1 MKKILMCILLVCAL
15 CSNITF
21 GNNLP
26 RNSNGL
32 IDMRSGDHV
41 DFYVKIIEKGEVIKD
56 EFIEN
61 WTYTAHGNVT
71 RYTDYDNWLEQDIIR
86 DHVTGKNIGRE
97 EYIISDRFYSRIP
110 DQPRLKKDNDIT
122 KYGRNH
128 ADEIHIKIVDIKE
141 AWDRQNKENQTNN
154 RKSSSNS
161 SSNQNDSLSSS
172 NSSTNNQTSNNTNN
186 GNNNY
191 SSANQNIQNLNINM
205 TGMIEGLDAKIPNQ
219 KIGRFY
225 AIDGVKLK
233 NTWIFLGDGM
243 YTYLVG
249 EDVIKNIWIG
259 SRYIGSD
266 GIMYRNKQTPDGK
279 WAGDNGL
286 VVDTTVDLQQS
297 MLIEAVKGDSWY
309 KTQSGLW
316 YYFEN
321 DRTTIKKNW
330 FIDPRDGQTYYL
342 NPTTGIMTVG
352 LATIDGK
359 QYYFN
364 DLHNNESN
372 WYDTGNGFYESL
384 GKKVKSYGSMFKS
397 EKTPVGLYADDN
409 GVLVNQQTNLTTND
423 GATNIT
429 TGTKVVSRGN
439 TVKVKCVKKTG
450 SDAIGWTKEFN
461 INDFIDGKVDDI
473 EDLTCLLGHSVGETI
488 TNSGLGGAWTVTYTI
503 LEIMN

>member
-1 MKKILMCILLVCAL
+1 MKKNIICILLL
-15 CSNITF
+15 CILCVNYAF

-32 IDMRSGDHV
+32 LDIYDGDHV
-41 DFYVKIIEKGEVIKD
+41 DFYVKIIEKGEVVKD

-61 WTYTAHGNVT
+61 WRFTAIRN
-71 RYTDYDNWLEQDIIR
+71 YQADYDRWLGATLKLGGEHILFDKWYNPRPDKPDGDKENKI
-86 DHVTGKNIGRE
+86 
-97 EYIISDRFYSRIP
+97 EYPGGFRYY
-110 DQPRLKKDNDIT
+110 DIT
-122 KYGRNH
+122 TYGKNH

-141 AWDRQNKENQTNN
+141 AWERQNKENQINN
-154 RKSSSNS
+154 SQSSSNS
-161 SSNQNDSLSSS
+161 SSKQNDSLGSS
-172 NSSTNNQTSNNTNN
+172 NSLTNNQMSKNTNI
-186 GNNNY
+186 GNNDY
-191 SSANQNIQNLNINM
+191 PSANQNILNINM
-205 TGMIEGLDAKIPNQ
+205 TGMIEGFDAKIPNQ

-321 DRTTIKKNW
+321 DTTTTKKGW
-330 FIDPRDGQTYYL
+330 FNDPRDGQTYYL

-352 LATIDGK
+352 LAIIDGK

-364 DLHNNESN
+364 DSHNNESN
-372 WYDTGNGFYESL
+372 WYDIGNGFYESL
-384 GKKVKSYGSMFKS
+384 GKKVKAYGSMFKS

-439 TVKVKCVKKTG
+439 TVKVKYVKKTG
-450 SDAIGWTKEFN
+450 LGAIGWTKEFN

-473 EDLTCLLGHSVGETI
+473 EDLTCLLGHSVGETV

-503 LEIMN
+503 LGIY